1 MTVVTL
7 SRQVGSKGDEIAA
20 KVCDRLGYR
29 YFDKQM
35 IIEAAADLG
44 LCEHEVIDF
53 SEDSYKMQDF
63 ISRLFRA
70 GPRTVKQRL
79 IREPE
84 HGLIEP
90 LTAHTLDEA
99 HCADLVRRAVLA
111 AHEQGDIVIVGR
123 GGQAI
128 LRDAPGVLHVRV
140 IAPQE
145 QRIHRL
151 REQGVSGVSEIKLT
165 LVQRDRASAEYL
177 KRFFDIAWDDPEL
190 YHLVVNTGL
199 LTADAAAQVI
209 VEAVRQIS
217 PQPVA

>member
-7 SRQVGSKGDEIAA
+7 SRQVGSKGDEIAT
-20 KVCDRLGYR
+20 KVCDLLGFR

-35 IIEAAADLG
+35 IIDAAIDSD

-63 ISRLFRA
+63 IARLFRA

-84 HGLIEP
+84 HGPIEP
-90 LTAHTLDEA
+90 LTAQTLDEA

-111 AHEQGDIVIVGR
+111 AHETGNIMIVGR

-128 LRDAPGVLHVRV
+128 LQHMPGVLHVRV

-145 QRIHRL
+145 QRIQWL
-151 REQGVSGVSEIKLT
+151 REKGVSGISEIKLT
-165 LVQRDRASAEYL
+165 LEKRDRATAEYL
-177 KRFFDIAWDDPEL
+177 KRFFNIAWDDPEL
-190 YHLVVNTGL
+190 YHMVINTGL
-199 LTADAAAQVI
+199 LTTDAAAQVI
-209 VEAVRQIS
+209 AEAVRQIS